1 MLDTQDNKYYDLML
15 HVCNDLYEKDYKL
28 ADEVM
33 ESFLKEESEI
43 CKKLAIEFV
52 YRSLRNHC
60 EAFEAHYASW
70 ENYAKESEELW
81 KMLILAYTTY
91 IQDYSNG
98 SVYELVLCKLKTI
111 PEGSI
116 EEKRAFISEIHYKDE
131 IASEIE
137 NILNEMLK
145 ESFEKD
151 RQILDALDWI
161 FYKKLTKGKCQ
172 EVLEK
177 MQLIFL

>member
-1 MLDTQDNKYYDLML
+1 MFLRRHLRQKVLDTQDNKYYDLML

-28 ADEVM
+28 ADEFM

-91 IQDYSNG
+91 MP
-98 SVYELVLCKLKTI
+98 KLGWQPSDNRT
-111 PEGSI
+111 
-116 EEKRAFISEIHYKDE
+116 
-131 IASEIE
+131 
-137 NILNEMLK
+137 
-145 ESFEKD
+145 
-151 RQILDALDWI
+151 
-161 FYKKLTKGKCQ
+161 
-172 EVLEK
+172 LEY
-177 MQLIFL
+177 